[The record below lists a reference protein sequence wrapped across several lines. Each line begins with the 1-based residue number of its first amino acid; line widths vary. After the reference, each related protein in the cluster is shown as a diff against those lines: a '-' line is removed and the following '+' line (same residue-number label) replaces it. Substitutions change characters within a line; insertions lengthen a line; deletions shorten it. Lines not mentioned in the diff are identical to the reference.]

1 MTAEV
6 KYSQIY
12 FVNITVENDWGYHLE
27 SLWYGA
33 DTKNL
38 ALMIMDVMKSWY
50 EPNKEV
56 LGKSIREFHEK
67 LEKAADEENPILLSF
82 DELTG
87 EMFHENGLKMTI
99 EATNNLNEM
108 YAFVFNESFEIYAV
122 NGEKAEDFN
131 SIAEYIDY
139 IENKCQADDAIV
151 AALKA
156 PDENNLMTAIHR
168 IDIKYDYSGRHYIP
182 QAPKN

>member
-1 MTAEV
+1 MTEDV

-12 FVNITVENDWGYHLE
+12 FVNIIVENDWGYHLE

-38 ALMIMDVMKSWY
+38 ALMIMDVMNSWY

-56 LGKSIREFHEK
+56 LGQSIRDFHEK
-67 LEKAADEENPILLSF
+67 LEKAADEENPALLSF
-82 DELTG
+82 KELTG

-99 EATNNLNEM
+99 EITNSLDEM
-108 YAFVFNESFEIYAV
+108 YAFVFNESFDIFAV
-122 NGEKAEDFN
+122 NGEKPEDFN
-131 SIAEYIDY
+131 SVAEYIDY
-139 IENKCQADDAIV
+139 LENNCKADEPIV
-151 AALKA
+151 AALRTK
-156 PDENNLMTAIHR
+156 DENNIMTAIYR

-182 QAPKN
+182 QGPKK

>member
-1 MTAEV
+1 MTENIR
-6 KYSQIY
+6 YSQIY
-12 FVNITVENDWGYHLE
+12 LVNITVENDWGYHLE

-56 LGKSIREFHEK
+56 LGQSIRDFHEK
-67 LEKAADEENPILLSF
+67 LEKAADEENPVALSF
-82 DELTG
+82 NDLNG

-99 EATNNLNEM
+99 QATNNLDEL
-108 YAFVFNESFEIYAV
+108 YSFIFNESFEIFAV
-122 NGEKAEDFN
+122 KGEKPEDFN
-131 SIAEYIDY
+131 SIAEYIDWL
-139 IENKCQADDAIV
+139 ENDCKADEPIV
-151 AALKA
+151 AALKTR
-156 PDENNLMTAIHR
+156 DENEMMTAIYR

-182 QAPKN
+182 QSPKK

>member
-1 MTAEV
+1 MSEDV
-6 KYSQIY
+6 KYSQVS
-12 FVNITVENDWGYHLE
+12 FVNIIVENDWGYHLE

-56 LGKSIREFHEK
+56 LGQSIRDFHEK
-67 LEKAADEENPILLSF
+67 LEKAADEENPVPVSF
-82 DELTG
+82 QELTG

-99 EATNNLNEM
+99 QATNGLDEM
-108 YAFVFNESFEIYAV
+108 YAFVFNESFNIFAV

-131 SIAEYIDY
+131 SVAEYIDY
-139 IENKCQADDAIV
+139 IENKCNADDAIV
-151 AALKA
+151 KALRTK
-156 PDENNLMTAIHR
+156 DENDLMTAIYR

-182 QAPKN
+182 QGPKK